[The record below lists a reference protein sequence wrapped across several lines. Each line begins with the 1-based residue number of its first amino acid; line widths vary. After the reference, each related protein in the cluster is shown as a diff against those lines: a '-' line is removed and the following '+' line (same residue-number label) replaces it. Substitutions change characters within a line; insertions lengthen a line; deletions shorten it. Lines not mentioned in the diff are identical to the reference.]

1 MEFLKNL
8 FKNKDKKLVYNLL
21 LMFCVGIV
29 LLVAS
34 ATIFKPEKPAAVPTG
49 EPESINGADAAQ
61 QTEAVETYEQGLEKR
76 LEQTLSLVEGA
87 GNVRV
92 MVTINYGK
100 EIVVAQN
107 IDATESV
114 NDEKDNEGGTRNVQ
128 SKSEKNTFVM
138 LRQKDGSEYPLILK
152 EIEPKVEGVVIV
164 AEGGDNI
171 VVKDA
176 LVRAACSVLGAQS
189 HKVEVLKMKAK

>member
-49 EPESINGADAAQ
+49 EPENINGADAAQ